1 MWKKKY
7 ILISLTVLSMLL
19 INSCR
24 SYQMVPNGYTVEG
37 DEYFIN
43 VDRGLS
49 VCLGEDMLREA
60 NWQGNVSPI
69 NVNKVGASFVKVLK
83 YLHYPDTAYSVLFTG
98 HLKGKYDY
106 DLVAAVNNYPNRKG
120 EKSHLLDLTAL
131 QREESKV
138 GRYFYRVDEFKG
150 KKLLH
155 FVIPIH
161 DQLWQEKM
169 LSMIFILPSDFS
181 DMDWAKNM
189 VLSNVAMYRT
199 RYVFNP
205 SRTEILCADDANR
218 SHVDY
223 KIPEG
228 MINTS
233 GYMLMKAYGQVNGKR
248 TLIVY
253 RLMQP
258 NASYGSF
265 VVCKGE
271 YEIRYTTLDDQAVW
285 QTTVHTENNVIF

>member
-7 ILISLTVLSMLL
+7 ILISLTVLAMLL
-19 INSCR
+19 MYSCS
-24 SYQMVPNGYTVEG
+24 SYQMARNGYTVEG

-43 VDRGLS
+43 VDRALS
-49 VCLGEDMLREA
+49 VYLGDDLLREA
-60 NWQGNVSPI
+60 NWPGNVSPI
-69 NVNKVGASFVKVLK
+69 NVRKVGARYVKVLK
-83 YLHYPDTAYSVLFTG
+83 FLQYRDTAYSVLFTG
-98 HLKGKYDY
+98 HLQGKYDY
-106 DLVAAVNNYPNRKG
+106 DLVAAVSNYPNRKG
-120 EKSHLLDLTAL
+120 EKSHLLDLNTF
-131 QREESKV
+131 QREESKA
-138 GRYFYRVDEFKG
+138 GRYFYRVDGYKG

-169 LSMIFILPSDFS
+169 LSMIFIVPFDFS
-181 DMDWAKNM
+181 DMGWAKDM
-189 VLSNVAMYRT
+189 VLSNVTMYRT

-205 SRTEILCADDANR
+205 SRTEILCADDDSR
-218 SHVDY
+218 SHLDY

-228 MINTS
+228 KINTS
-233 GYMLMKAYGQVNGKR
+233 GYMLMKAYGQVDGKK

-258 NASYGSF
+258 KASYGSF

-271 YEIRYTTLDDQAVW
+271 YEIRYTTLDDQVVW
-285 QTTVHTENNVIF
+285 QTTVHTAKNVIF